1 MLRITIITL
10 VVITLPRLGQAQVD
24 SDLWQLFARVEFE
37 SRYDEGT
44 EGYYFFPKFGEEI
57 RSLEGATVELTGYYI
72 PLKMDD
78 GSIILSRNPYSSCF
92 FCGGAGPESV
102 ANAIPK
108 SGFPR
113 LSVDEVVKVKG
124 KLRLNSED
132 VNQLNFILEE
142 ATLINE

>member
-1 MLRITIITL
+1 MARLITIVLATF
-10 VVITLPRLGQAQVD
+10 TLPLLGKAQEEE
-24 SDLWQLFARVEFE
+24 DLWQLFAKVEFE
-37 SRYDEGT
+37 SRYDEGS
-44 EGYYFFPKFGEEI
+44 EGYYFFPKFGKEI
-57 RSLEGATVELTGYYI
+57 RSLEGSIVELSGYYL

-102 ANAIPK
+102 ASAIPK

-124 KLRLNSED
+124 KLKLNGED

-142 ATLINE
+142 ATLISN